1 MFDKLFLEISSA
13 CNLSCSFC
21 PPTSRRPEFMER
33 DRFEFLLTRLSG
45 FGDHLYFHLKG
56 EPLLHPALGT
66 FLAIAWERGFAV
78 TLTTNGTL
86 LGLQAKVLLGAPALR
101 KLSVSLHSQVGLEEL
116 GEYWGGLS
124 TFLDLHRVR
133 PEFPLSLRLWNQVGG
148 RLPAATGRLWEL
160 LGGRYPALR
169 SLDPGGN
176 LPRGLRLDEGVYL
189 NPANQFEWPALRT
202 PGRSPASGSD
212 SGPGSESPGR
222 NAPESVLRPG
232 NGSSNEIRVVEGRCH
247 GLRTQ
252 LGILVDGRVVPCCL
266 DSEGA
271 MSLGNLREQPL
282 GEILASPRAR
292 AIRLGFQRHR
302 IVEELCQ
309 SCGYRKRFD
318 KVGAARE

>member
-33 DRFEFLLTRLSG
+33 ERFEFLLTRLSG
-45 FGDHLYFHLKG
+45 FGDHLYFHVKG

-66 FLAIAWERGFAV
+66 FLAIAGELGFAV

-86 LGLQAKVLLGAPALR
+86 LGQQAKVLLGAPALR
-101 KLSVSLHSQVGLEEL
+101 KLSVSLHSQVGLEAL
-116 GEYWGGLS
+116 GEYWGGL
-124 TFLDLHRVR
+124 TAFLDLHRVR

-160 LGGRYPALR
+160 LVERYPALAH
-169 SLDPGGN
+169 LDPGEK
-176 LPRGLRLDEGVYL
+176 LPPGLRLDEGVYL
-189 NPANQFEWPALRT
+189 NPANQFEWPELSQPAPPSLESTRT
-202 PGRSPASGSD
+202 P
-212 SGPGSESPGR
+212 
-222 NAPESVLRPG
+222 PEAARA
-232 NGSSNEIRVVEGRCH
+232 VEGSCL

-252 LGILVDGRVVPCCL
+252 LGILVDGTVVPCCL
-266 DSEGA
+266 DGDGA
-271 MSLGNLREQPL
+271 MSLGNLLEQPL
-282 GEILASPRAR
+282 DEILARARAR

-318 KVGAARE
+318 RTPAARD